1 MKLDNIVPPI
11 SIETESSRSLLI
23 CVLSN
28 VINVGMA
35 EFSQYIA
42 NASGFIGIIAG
53 LTTVFFTW
61 KSYQMKK
68 TERLKLDLEN
78 YRLRLQIE
86 KEEIELKKVKAVE
99 ENERLQLEKTRNQQE
114 K

>member
-1 MKLDNIVPPI
+1 MKLETFVPPI

-28 VINVGMA
+28 VINIKMA

-42 NASGFIGIIAG
+42 NASGFIGILAG

-68 TERLKLDLEN
+68 TETEKLELEN
-78 YRLRLQIE
+78 HRLRLQIE
-86 KEEIELKKVKAVE
+86 KEEIELKKVKLIAE
-99 ENERLQLEKTRNQQE
+99 TERLELEKIRNQKE
-114 K
+114 